1 MTTRQAGHIAN
12 AHVACRLF
20 YLPLFCPPGR
30 VMHHSSCFS
39 SPGYQ
44 TTDHTRGGVSFLL
57 QFVSAA
63 AACRSTLSH
72 RSDRFRR
79 VLSICPALQ
88 AGASP
93 LFYSVRLHPFGAVL
107 LLHTVM
113 SHSPHHPLP
122 QPLSARCSFLFC
134 PAIMRCPIPGAAS
147 NLLCILSFRIRR
159 PRG

>member
-1 MTTRQAGHIAN
+1 MAALQAGHIAN

-20 YLPLFCPPGR
+20 YRLLFCPPGR
-30 VMHHSSCFS
+30 VVHHSSCFS

-44 TTDHTRGGVSFLL
+44 TTDHTRGGVSLL
-57 QFVSAA
+57 LRFVYTA

-72 RSDRFRR
+72 RSGRFRR

-107 LLHTVM
+107 LLHIVM
-113 SHSPHHPLP
+113 SHSQHDPLP
-122 QPLSARCSFLFC
+122 QPLSARCSFLLFV
-134 PAIMRCPIPGAAS
+134 R
-147 NLLCILSFRIRR
+147 L
-159 PRG
+159 